1 MPNQINQNKSFYINI
16 TWVSVC
22 HVVMCFPCA
31 TLPLPLPSTNHLS
44 SIKNSFFFFFFSFLH
59 QINNLFGQTDERG
72 RAFGKKLDRL
82 KLYSTKKRD
91 KNVHF
96 HFLVLKGPP
105 EMGQQ
110 QSKLAFDSYAAPRRS
125 MLTKETGLAHPVS
138 HYEIV
143 GLGSIMG
150 IGPIGPFNWSN
161 ASERSISALYFC
173 VNT

>member
-31 TLPLPLPSTNHLS
+31 TMPLPLPSTNHLS
-44 SIKNSFFFFFFSFLH
+44 SIKKFSSSFFNFLH
-59 QINNLFGQTDERG
+59 QINNLFGQIDERG
-72 RAFGKKLDRL
+72 RAFGKKKLDRL

-96 HFLVLKGPP
+96 LFLVLKGPP

-125 MLTKETGLAHPVS
+125 MLTKETGLAHPVN

-150 IGPIGPFNWSN
+150 IGPFNWSN

>member
-16 TWVSVC
+16 TWISVC

-44 SIKNSFFFFFFSFLH
+44 SIKNSFFFFFLSCTKSIIYL
-59 QINNLFGQTDERG
+59 G
-72 RAFGKKLDRL
+72 RSTKEAEPLEKKSWTALNFIQL
-82 KLYSTKKRD
+82 KKRD

-125 MLTKETGLAHPVS
+125 MLTKETGLAHPVN

-150 IGPIGPFNWSN
+150 IGPFNWSN